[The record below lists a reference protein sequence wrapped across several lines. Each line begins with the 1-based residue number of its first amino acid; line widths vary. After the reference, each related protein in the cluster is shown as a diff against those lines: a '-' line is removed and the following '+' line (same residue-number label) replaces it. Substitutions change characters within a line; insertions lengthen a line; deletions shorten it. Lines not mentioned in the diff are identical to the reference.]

1 MEKVKNSLLWT
12 EEGYN
17 IFAKEGL
24 DGIQIERLARIVQLN
39 KSGFYYYFGDLDG
52 YCVELI
58 RMHEKKVNTFL
69 ESITL
74 LKKLDPDYLLL
85 LIEYAP
91 TVMFQVQLTR
101 HKEIHSFY
109 QASERVDHLL
119 NIAVRPL
126 WNEFLGIHGSPDL
139 AMRYFHTV
147 RDMFYTRISFQNLNY
162 QFLHDFAT
170 EAKSLVVEIAKRRPP
185 EPANSLRAVK

>member
-24 DGIQIERLARIVQLN
+24 DGIHVERLARILHLN
-39 KSGFYYYFGDLDG
+39 KSGFYHYFGDLEG

-58 RMHEKKVNTFL
+58 RMHEKKVNIFL
-69 ESITL
+69 GSTNQ
-74 LKKLDPDYLLL
+74 LKKIDPDYLLL
-85 LIEYAP
+85 LIEHTP

-109 QASERVDHLL
+109 QASEKVDHLV
-119 NIAVRPL
+119 NIAVRSL
-126 WNEFLGIHGSPDL
+126 WNDFLGINGSPDL
-139 AMRYFHTV
+139 AMRYFYIV
-147 RDMFYTRISFQNLNY
+147 RDMFYTRIGFENLNY
-162 QFLHDFAT
+162 QFLHNFVT
-170 EAKSLVVEIAKRRPP
+170 EAKSVIDQIAERNSL
-185 EPANSLRAVK
+185 EPTNSLR